1 MENNNGTKMLFF
13 RTEVDE
19 ANVDGIDKQLC
30 VPAKNLVSMAP
41 ASNSLIKLQ
50 FLSVKN
56 NPGTHPD
63 QLLYDKVVL
72 NVVQGDLNEVMDA
85 IVQKINS
92 SPHNNGFLVIADD
105 CVKTDSDVTAL
116 NDQPLSAEYVH
127 PSITSCGA
135 ITVSER
141 LFRTDL
147 PAIGTSG
154 ATLLTAANSAA
165 LVVNS
170 HYTNAVTTTCAM
182 TLPDPASGKAG
193 DFITITYIDDI
204 ADGVLHSYTANAGSD
219 TSFQVG
225 SMIRVMPHDATRIGV
240 VDISVGGDNVVKIT
254 GKTDG
259 DGGRGTTLR
268 FVNKTGDTNGWAVDA
283 VVLGQ
288 RTCNVASA
296 NTVFA

>member
-19 ANVDGIDKQLC
+19 ASVNGIDKQLC
-30 VPAKNLVSMAP
+30 IPAKNLVSMAP

-105 CVKTDSDVTAL
+105 CVLTDSSVTAL

-135 ITVSER
+135 ITVSEK

-147 PAIGTSG
+147 PAIGTGG
-154 ATLLTAANSAA
+154 AAPTVAAAGTLL
-165 LVVNS
+165 VNT
-170 HYTNAVTTTCAM
+170 HYTNAVTAAAAFVI
-182 TLPDPASGKAG
+182 PDPAGGKAG
-193 DFITITYIDDI
+193 DFITVTYIGDI
-204 ADGVLHSYTANAGSD
+204 ADGNLHSYTASSD
-219 TSFQVG
+219 TSFQLG
-225 SMIRVMPHDATRIGV
+225 SMIRVMPHNATRIGF
-240 VDISVGGDNVVKIT
+240 VDVSITGDNVVKIT

-259 DGGRGTTLR
+259 DGGIGTTLR
-268 FVNKTGDTNGWAVDA
+268 FVNKTGDTDGWAVDV

>member
-1 MENNNGTKMLFF
+1 MNIENSNKMLFF
-13 RTEVDE
+13 RTEADE
-19 ANVDGIDKQLC
+19 ANVSGIDKQLC
-30 VPAKNLVSMAP
+30 VPAKNLVSIAP

-50 FLSVKN
+50 FLSIKN

-72 NVVQGDLNEVMDA
+72 NVTQGDLHEVMEA
-85 IVQKINS
+85 IVNKINTTPNS
-92 SPHNNGFLVIADD
+92 NGFLVIADD
-105 CVKTDSDVTAL
+105 CVLTDSTTASL
-116 NDQPLSAEYVH
+116 NNKAIKAEYVH

-154 ATLLTAANSAA
+154 ATLAVAAAGT
-165 LVVNS
+165 LVVNT
-170 HYTNAVTTTCAM
+170 HYTNAVTAAAAFVI
-182 TLPDPASGKAG
+182 PDPAGGKAG
-193 DFITITYIDDI
+193 DFITVTYIGDI
-204 ADGVLHSYTANAGSD
+204 ADGNLHSYTASSGSD

-240 VDISVGGDNVVKIT
+240 VDVSVSGDNVVRIT
-254 GKTDG
+254 GATDG
-259 DGGRGTTLR
+259 DGGKGTTLR

-288 RTCNVASA
+288 RACTVASA
-296 NTVFA
+296 TTNFA